1 MKWYYPEKGEL
12 PDKTTSINGDDIEC
26 LCEVVINEES
36 YLYGFFSERF
46 RILDYYKNDKEFSDG
61 GYMLFELKEIKRWCY
76 LDEAIS
82 KLDE

>member
-12 PDKTTSINGDDIEC
+12 PDRDEKYTEC
-26 LCEVVINEES
+26 LCEYKMNPDS
-36 YLYGFFSERF
+36 ALYTVLAERYMMLEWQAERERF
-46 RILDYYKNDKEFSDG
+46 NDGQGYEYYELDK
-61 GYMLFELKEIKRWCY
+61 IKRWCY

>member
-12 PDKTTSINGDDIEC
+12 PDRDEKYIEC
-26 LCEVVINEES
+26 LCEYKMNPDSV
-36 YLYGFFSERF
+36 LYTVLTERYIMLEWQSELERF
-46 RILDYYKNDKEFSDG
+46 NDGQGYEYYEPYK
-61 GYMLFELKEIKRWCY
+61 IKRWCY